1 MGVDPANRRG
11 GERLSSSVLDV
22 SLELTVLPS
31 PKLQRDAA
39 LDTSIPTLVTN
50 STNWGGLVDAAFV
63 NSSLLWNAIPSELA
77 NDWNGFSLLVD
88 DVERYVGTETSQQH
102 MPSLLR
108 VLWTDSSAL
117 ASPDFSF
124 VSLSPLF
131 PHFFRLAVRPL
142 PSQPSFPV

>member
-22 SLELTVLPS
+22 SLELTGLPP

-50 STNWGGLVDAAFV
+50 STNWGGFVDAAFV

-77 NDWNGFSLLVD
+77 SDWNGFSLLVD
-88 DVERYVGTETSQQH
+88 DVERYVGTGTSEQH
-102 MPSLLR
+102 IPTLLR
-108 VLWTDSSAL
+108 MVRTD
-117 ASPDFSF
+117 
-124 VSLSPLF
+124 
-131 PHFFRLAVRPL
+131 
-142 PSQPSFPV
+142 